1 MKQPTTHNS
10 PEEWRRVH
18 AWLLFRLNGD
28 AVTAEDLLQET
39 KLAALQGGGAE
50 TGWAWLLSV
59 ARNKLRNHYRG
70 KDRERRALM
79 AVAAERPNEL
89 AQPVEPDALRTE
101 ASGLLFRLTLS
112 SLPPAEQNL
121 LLWKY
126 RDGADLEAI
135 ALRAGK
141 SAEAVKSALA
151 RAREHFRQTW
161 KRIAQSRE
169 ITDA

>member
-1 MKQPTTHNS
+1 MKQSTLHNS
-10 PEEWRRVH
+10 PEEWRRLF

-28 AVTAEDLLQET
+28 AATAEDLLQET

-70 KDRERRALM
+70 RDRERRALM
-79 AVAAERPNEL
+79 AVAAGRPQDL
-89 AQPVEPDALRTE
+89 ADPVEPEALRAE
-101 ASGLLFRLTLS
+101 SSGLLFRLTLS
-112 SLPPAEQNL
+112 SLAPEDQNF

-126 RDGADLEAI
+126 RDGADLESI
-135 ALRAGK
+135 AQRTGK
-141 SAEAVKSALA
+141 SVEAVKSALA
-151 RAREHFRQTW
+151 RARERFRQTW
-161 KRIAQSRE
+161 KLTAQSRE